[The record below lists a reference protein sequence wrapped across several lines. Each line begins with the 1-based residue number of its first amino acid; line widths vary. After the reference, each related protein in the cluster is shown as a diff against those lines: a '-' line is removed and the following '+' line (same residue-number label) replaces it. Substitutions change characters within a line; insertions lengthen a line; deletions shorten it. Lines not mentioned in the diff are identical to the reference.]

1 MERRHFLGLLATPAF
16 VSLLQA
22 CGDGSGSDASTTLP
36 EGGGSVEYITS
47 SLSRVTASPEEAAS
61 AVRALNALGADL
73 YRIVTDGSGENTV
86 ISPASILVA
95 LAMTRA
101 GALGT
106 TASQMDE
113 ALHLDDGGATGE
125 TIHRALNALTAAL
138 ESRNAEFT
146 VDGDTARVELNVTN
160 SLWGQRGITWK
171 DPFLDMLAGEYGAG
185 MRTVDYAADTEGARV
200 AINEWVSDSTEE
212 RIPELLE
219 RGVLTPDS
227 RLTLVNAIYM
237 KAQWLNPFVEN
248 ATTDR
253 DFTTLAGESATVP
266 MMSGS
271 LRTLYSSG
279 AGWQAVQLPY
289 VGGELAMMVLVP
301 DAGSFTDVERRLAD
315 GVLDEAVTG
324 LTEAQVNL
332 GLPRFDIDQKFE
344 LTPAMQALGM
354 VDAFDGGLADFSAMT
369 DDAKLFIAFI
379 IHQANITVDE
389 KGTEA
394 AAATAVGMSE
404 TSAPGLMVDLTVDRP
419 FLYAVR
425 DVPTGAVLF
434 LGRVVRPSS
443 PD

>member
-1 MERRHFLGLLATPAF
+1 MERRHFLGLLAAPTF

-22 CGDGSGSDASTTLP
+22 CGGGSTGGTTTVP
-36 EGGGSVEYITS
+36 GGGGGSVEYITS
-47 SLSRVTASPEEAAS
+47 SLSRTPASPDEAAA

-73 YRIVTDGSGENTV
+73 YRIITIGSGDNTV

-101 GALGT
+101 GALGA

-113 ALHLDDGGATGE
+113 ALHLTDGGATGE
-125 TIHRALNALTAAL
+125 SVHRALNALTAAL
-138 ESRNAEFT
+138 DSRNAEFT
-146 VDGDTARVELNVTN
+146 VDGETASVELNVTN
-160 SLWGQRGITWK
+160 SLWGQRGMSWK
-171 DPFLDMLAGEYGAG
+171 APFLDVLAGEYGAG
-185 MRTVDYAADTEGARV
+185 MRTVDYATDTEGARV
-200 AINEWVSDSTEE
+200 AINDWVSDSTQD
-212 RIPELLE
+212 RIPELLD

-237 KAQWLNPFVEN
+237 KAQWLNPFVET
-248 ATTDR
+248 ATTDK
-253 DFTTLAGESATVP
+253 DFTTLDGDSVSVP
-266 MMSGS
+266 MMAGS

-289 VGGELAMMVLVP
+289 VGGELAMTVLVP
-301 DAGSFTDVERRLAD
+301 DAGSFADVEQRLGG
-315 GVLDEAVTG
+315 GVLDEAVAG
-324 LTEAQVNL
+324 LAEAQVNL
-332 GLPRFDIDQKFE
+332 RLPRFDIDQKFE

-354 VDAFDGGLADFSAMT
+354 VDAFDGGRADFSAMT

-404 TSAPGLMVDLTVDRP
+404 TSAPGLMVDLSVDRP

-434 LGRVVRPSS
+434 LGRVTNPA
-443 PD
+443 